1 MKKNILVMSIALA
14 CGLAFVAFAHESDQA
29 QSGNVT
35 IQTVEPFAYFCIEYK
50 GPYSQIQEAIAK
62 MSEEARRQNAAPS
75 GPLMAIYYNSPEQVD
90 AQNLQWEVGFPVTPQ
105 SLIQPPLVKKEW
117 NFTQVAVCLHKG
129 AYEDTPDTIFMM
141 FDWLENNGY
150 EVSGPIMERYLDMN
164 PAELR
169 PDQRRTEVWIPCR
182 KKA

>member
-1 MKKNILVMSIALA
+1 
-14 CGLAFVAFAHESDQA
+14 
-29 QSGNVT
+29 
-35 IQTVEPFAYFCIEYK
+35 
-50 GPYSQIQEAIAK
+50 
-62 MSEEARRQNAAPS
+62 
-75 GPLMAIYYNSPEQVD
+75 
-90 AQNLQWEVGFPVTPQ
+90 
-105 SLIQPPLVKKEW
+105 
-117 NFTQVAVCLHKG
+117 
-129 AYEDTPDTIFMM
+129 MM